1 MQTFNNFRKDFNR
14 NSGVRAISEGGPFA
28 H

>member
-14 NSGVRAISEGGPFA
+14 NSGVRAISEGGAFG